1 VHSVLAQT
9 QQGMLQQQL
18 QAQMQAQMQTVMQM
32 QAHGPFPPPAAIKEY
47 ELILPG
53 TFDRIFKMAEKAQID
68 QVDTVRFAQQAQRQ
82 DTARVH
88 WMALIISLA
97 AVAGAVFCAW
107 LHETVVATACLGVPV
122 FAVAKAFIDSLR
134 APTAAQQA
142 QLQQQ
147 AQQQQAEQMQ
157 KMLQQLA
164 TKGQGGGGPPA

>member
-1 VHSVLAQT
+1 
-9 QQGMLQQQL
+9 MIQQQL
-18 QAQMQAQMQTVMQM
+18 QAQMQAVMQM

-53 TFDRIFKMAEKAQID
+53 TFDRIFKMAEKAQSD
-68 QVDTVRFAQQAQRQ
+68 QADTVRFVQHAQRQ

-88 WMALIISLA
+88 WMALAISLA
-97 AVAGAVFCAW
+97 AIAGAVFCAS
-107 LHETVVATACLGVPV
+107 LHETIVATACLGVPV

-157 KMLQQLA
+157 KMLQQLT
-164 TKGQGGGGPPA
+164 TKGQAEGGPPA